1 MTCNSAVKWCAYDDV
16 YDFSLFA
23 KKIFRVFNTSKIH
36 FLILVMI
43 YNVKYAIMYTIY
55 TVLRCLIVLIENNE
69 MRQTWET
76 IVECETFS
84 SVMPKPGKFE
94 LNMGK
99 REMSPTN
106 VLYVGYE
113 RFLFSWNTPHISVV
127 SKRCRLDHFSNW

>member
-1 MTCNSAVKWCAYDDV
+1 MMMCMTSVFLQKRYFV
-16 YDFSLFA
+16 Y
-23 KKIFRVFNTSKIH
+23 
-36 FLILVMI
+36 LILQKYMFLYYYFIMI

-69 MRQTWET
+69 MKQTWGA
-76 IVECETFS
+76 IVECEMFS
-84 SVMPKPGKFE
+84 SVKPKPGKFE

-106 VLYVGYE
+106 VLYVGNE